1 MPRNQVLIIDHD
13 RERAREIAGCLEDAG
28 YHVRQAAG
36 RADGLPLLY
45 QTRPDLI
52 LLQIPPFSDDGW
64 ETLSRIRLLTD
75 TPLVLMIA
83 RLSRADRARG
93 AELGVNDFLEEPTP
107 AAVLAQV
114 QARLRR
120 SRPPPKPMP
129 QRAAAPIPNPLRS
142 FDGGFDWAQ
151 PKVYTERSE
160 RAQDRFLTPPQLK
173 QIDLALEDI
182 GASGEVRLIVQQGRL
197 RFIAKMRTAELQPV
211 LA

>member
-52 LLQIPPFSDDGW
+52 LLQISPFSDDGW

-75 TPLVLMIA
+75 TPIVLMIA

-107 AAVLAQV
+107 AAVLVQV

-120 SRPPPKPMP
+120 SRPPPEQMP
-129 QRAAAPIPNPLRS
+129 QRASAPILNPL
-142 FDGGFDWAQ
+142 
-151 PKVYTERSE
+151 
-160 RAQDRFLTPPQLK
+160 RFLTPPQLK

-182 GASGEVRLIVQQGRL
+182 GADGEVRLIVQQGRM
-197 RFIAKMRTAELQPV
+197 RFIAKMRTVVLQPV